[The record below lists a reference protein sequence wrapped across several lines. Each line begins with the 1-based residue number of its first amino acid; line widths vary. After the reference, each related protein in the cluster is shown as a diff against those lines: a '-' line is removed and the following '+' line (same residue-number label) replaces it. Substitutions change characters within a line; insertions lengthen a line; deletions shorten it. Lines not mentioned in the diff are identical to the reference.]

1 MYMIFSGELKE
12 AITQTCFNLSFDE
25 ITGERAEKINTLVE
39 EIINQSTT
47 NNMKP
52 YYNKEDKEVE
62 DRETE
67 NYKRMLANHM
77 FLNSELSETI
87 GKLNEER
94 TMMKYEYDN
103 MERRQHEL
111 EMIANRIQKERE
123 YLYSIV
129 GDFEQ
134 SARRLNY

>member
-1 MYMIFSGELKE
+1 MLFSGELKE

-52 YYNKEDKEVE
+52 YYNEEDEEVE
-62 DRETE
+62 DRETK
-67 NYKRMLANHM
+67 NYKRMLENHM

-94 TMMKYEYDN
+94 TMMRYEFDN

-134 SARRLNY
+134 SARRLDY

>member
-1 MYMIFSGELKE
+1 MLFSGELKE

-111 EMIANRIQKERE
+111 EMIVNRIQKERE

>member
-1 MYMIFSGELKE
+1 MLFSGELKE

-67 NYKRMLANHM
+67 NYKRMLENHM

-94 TMMKYEYDN
+94 MMMKYEYEN

-129 GDFEQ
+129 GDFER
-134 SARRLNY
+134 SARRLDY

>member
-1 MYMIFSGELKE
+1 MLFSGELKE

-52 YYNKEDKEVE
+52 YYNEDDEE
-62 DRETE
+62 IEGRETE
-67 NYKRMLANHM
+67 NYKRMLENHM
-77 FLNSELSETI
+77 FLNSELNETI

-94 TMMKYEYDN
+94 MMMKYEYDN
-103 MERRQHEL
+103 MERRQYEL

-129 GDFEQ
+129 GDFER
-134 SARRLNY
+134 SARRLDY

>member
-1 MYMIFSGELKE
+1 MIFSGELKE

>member
-1 MYMIFSGELKE
+1 MYMLFSGELKE
-12 AITQTCFNLSFDE
+12 AITQTCCNLSFDE

-67 NYKRMLANHM
+67 NYKRMLQNHM
-77 FLNSELSETI
+77 LLNSEVNETNR
-87 GKLNEER
+87 KQNEEH
-94 TMMKYEYDN
+94 MK
-103 MERRQHEL
+103 M
-111 EMIANRIQKERE
+111 KK
-123 YLYSIV
+123 
-129 GDFEQ
+129 
-134 SARRLNY
+134 

>member
-1 MYMIFSGELKE
+1 MLFSGELKE

-52 YYNKEDKEVE
+52 YYNKGNEEVE

-103 MERRQHEL
+103 MEHRQHEL
-111 EMIANRIQKERE
+111 EMIVNRIQKERE

>member
-1 MYMIFSGELKE
+1 MYMLFSGELKE

-103 MERRQHEL
+103 MEHRQHEL
-111 EMIANRIQKERE
+111 EMIVNRIQKERE

>member
-1 MYMIFSGELKE
+1 MYMLFSGELKE

>member
-1 MYMIFSGELKE
+1 MLFSGELKE

-94 TMMKYEYDN
+94 TMMKYEHDN
-103 MERRQHEL
+103 MEHRQHEL
-111 EMIANRIQKERE
+111 EMIVNRIQKERE

>member
-1 MYMIFSGELKE
+1 MLFSGELKE

-52 YYNKEDKEVE
+52 YYNKDDEEVE

-103 MERRQHEL
+103 MEHRQHEL
-111 EMIANRIQKERE
+111 EMIVNRIQKERE

>member
-1 MYMIFSGELKE
+1 MYMLFSGELKE

-52 YYNKEDKEVE
+52 YYNKDDEEVE

-67 NYKRMLANHM
+67 NYKRMLQNHM

-94 TMMKYEYDN
+94 TMMRYEFDN

>member
-1 MYMIFSGELKE
+1 MLFSGELKE

>member
-1 MYMIFSGELKE
+1 MLFSGELKE

-103 MERRQHEL
+103 MEHRQHEL
-111 EMIANRIQKERE
+111 EMIVNRIQKERE

>member
-1 MYMIFSGELKE
+1 MLFSGELKE

-52 YYNKEDKEVE
+52 YYNKDDEEVE

-67 NYKRMLANHM
+67 NYKRMLQNHM

-94 TMMKYEYDN
+94 TMMRYEFDN